1 MNTVRSSLQ
10 LLSVNSRGAMMAL
23 ASAINKAGAED
34 VLKQDNPI
42 RDLPERYRSW
52 EEIVREKRNA
62 LAKKLFGVGFDE
74 LSVENKEVVDSKL
87 DFEKGIPEEKPVS
100 LIDAV
105 ASAERE
111 VTVQEAPVT
120 SRLGIDLSD
129 ISVEE
134 KEDDGFGLGY

>member
-23 ASAINKAGAED
+23 ASAINKAGAENII
-34 VLKQDNPI
+34 KQSNPI

-52 EEIVREKRNA
+52 EEIVREKQNA
-62 LAKKLFGVGFDE
+62 LAKKLFGVDTYDE
-74 LSVENKEVVDSKL
+74 LPNSKKEEIDDRIS
-87 DFEKGIPEEKPVS
+87 FEKGYPEEKPVS

-105 ASAERE
+105 AAAERE

-120 SRLGIDLSD
+120 SRQGIDLSD

-134 KEDDGFGLGY
+134 KEDDGFGLD

>member
-10 LLSVNSRGAMMAL
+10 FLSVNSRGAMMAL

-62 LAKKLFGVGFDE
+62 LAKKLFGVSFDE

-87 DFEKGIPEEKPVS
+87 DFEKGVPEEKQGS
-100 LIDAV
+100 IAE
-105 ASAERE
+105 AIAERE
-111 VTVQEAPVT
+111 VTVQGAPVT
-120 SRLGIDLSD
+120 SRQGFDLSY
-129 ISVEE
+129 IEGG
-134 KEDDGFGLGY
+134 KGNDGPDGLDF